1 LKTTIKTT
9 KIQREMSM
17 ICRRRREE
25 MRGAEKKRTT
35 EGGKIYTAVLLME
48 IPTDNRIIF
57 VWAVALNSIDI

>member
-1 LKTTIKTT
+1 
-9 KIQREMSM
+9 MSM

-35 EGGKIYTAVLLME
+35 EGGQIYTAVLLME